1 MNVIYILWLR
11 ALKHW
16 IRSPAQIVA
25 SFGQPLLYLV
35 GLGYGLGPTF
45 AKAGNGSYLQF
56 LAPGVIGVT
65 VLFSGAFSGIG
76 LIWDRQFGFLKE
88 TLVAPVPRLWVMIGR
103 TLGGATVAMIQG
115 LLVFILCVVFGF
127 RPTTFASVPVFFLAM
142 ALIAIVCCAF
152 GTAIGSRMESMQ
164 AFPLIMNF
172 VIVPLFFLSG
182 ALYPLQGLPKAL
194 QVVTT
199 VNPLSYGVDALRGT
213 LIGQTHFG
221 VPLDI
226 GVLGIVAAVLL
237 VFGAWSFSKIEL

>member
-16 IRSPAQIVA
+16 WRSPAQIVA
-25 SFGQPLLYLV
+25 SFGQPLLYLI

-56 LAPGVIGVT
+56 LAPGVIAVT

-88 TLVAPVPRLWVMIGR
+88 TLVAPVPRLYVMIGR
-103 TLGGATVAMIQG
+103 TLGGATVAVIQG
-115 LLVFILCVVFGF
+115 LLVFVLCLVMGF
-127 RPTTFASVPVFFLAM
+127 RPTTLAAVPLFFVTM
-142 ALIAIVCCAF
+142 ALIAVVCCAF
-152 GTAIGSRMESMQ
+152 GTAIGSRMQNMQ

-172 VIVPLFFLSG
+172 VMMPLFFLSG
-182 ALYPLQGLPKAL
+182 ALYPLQGLPKTL
-194 QVVTT
+194 QVITS
-199 VNPLSYGVDALRGT
+199 VNPLSYGVDGLRGA

-221 VPLDI
+221 IGMDT
-226 GVLGIVAAVLL
+226 GVLAIVAAVLL
-237 VFGAWSFSKIEL
+237 VFGAWWFSKIEL